1 MAFRFGV
8 LQRSVREDLQA
19 MKAESAP
26 PPSVRS
32 PKLRSRL
39 QILLVLVC
47 AVGVFAGARM
57 SRSNAAALPLLAQQ
71 IAGTWELQS
80 VNGDPIG
87 PHADSVVLMQ
97 RVAFQGGIL
106 RGATRL
112 RADTP
117 AGTTMMPFPDESAKS
132 VSATTDGRYVDVDW
146 TGTYTVL
153 DEKRIELHIGK
164 ATYRMEAK
172 INLQNHTLECDHD
185 AILTFPG
192 STHYTVSAVPLAP
205 GKTPR

>member
-1 MAFRFGV
+1 MAFRFGISH
-8 LQRSVREDLQA
+8 RSVREELQNREA
-19 MKAESAP
+19 TGAP
-26 PPSVRS
+26 PQPVRS
-32 PKLRSRL
+32 SKLRSRL
-39 QILLVLVC
+39 QMLLVLVC

-71 IAGTWELQS
+71 IAGIWELQT

-97 RVAFQGGIL
+97 RVTFQNGRL

-117 AGTTMMPFPDESAKS
+117 AGTTMMPFPDESANNA
-132 VSATTDGRYVDVDW
+132 VTTTDGRYVDVDW

-153 DEKRIELHIGK
+153 DEKRIELHVGK
-164 ATYRMEAK
+164 ATYRVEAK
-172 INLQNHTLECDHD
+172 ISLQNHTLEFDHD
-185 AILTFPG
+185 AVLTFPG
-192 STHYTVSAVPLAP
+192 PTHYTASSAPLALGP
-205 GKTPR
+205 TP